1 MNRIA
6 KFEKVSKQQFAEA
19 MLNTFGNIFTAN
31 IDDVSLPVRA
41 TSGSAGYDFVSPISF
56 ELAAGE
62 SIKVPTGIR
71 VNIREGWWLAIV
83 PRSSLGFKYRMQLDN
98 TVGVVDSDYYH
109 SDNEGHIFVKITN
122 DSRNGKSLMVN
133 AGDKFAQAI
142 FLPYGITYDD
152 AASGIRNGGFGST
165 NTPHVIE
172 FGQAEKVG

>member
-1 MNRIA
+1 MEISRKSTDI
-6 KFEKVSKQQFAEA
+6 SK
-19 MLNTFGNIFTAN
+19 
-31 IDDVSLPVRA
+31 
-41 TSGSAGYDFVSPISF
+41 SAA
-56 ELAAGE
+56 LAQ
-62 SIKVPTGIR
+62 VHWT
-71 VNIREGWWLAIV
+71 
-83 PRSSLGFKYRMQLDN
+83 N

-122 DSRNGKSLMVN
+122 DSRDGKSLVVN

>member
-1 MNRIA
+1 MELSPLA
-6 KFEKVSKQQFAEA
+6 
-19 MLNTFGNIFTAN
+19 NTFGNIFTAN

-122 DSRNGKSLMVN
+122 DSRDGKSLVVN